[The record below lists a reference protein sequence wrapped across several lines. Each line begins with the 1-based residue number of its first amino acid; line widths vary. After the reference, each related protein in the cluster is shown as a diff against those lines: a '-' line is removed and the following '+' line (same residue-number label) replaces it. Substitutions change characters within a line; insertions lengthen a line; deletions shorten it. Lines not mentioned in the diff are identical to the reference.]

1 MFRNLARRDLGALLP
16 IGQRGWLLRR
26 PGFTATEVRAL
37 LRAEGAGERAAAVRR
52 CQARPGDWL
61 NPPPTGLECPAR
73 YRAHLPQLVFWYSR
87 GESLHRISARLHHEE
102 TLPAVDYA
110 LDVACARI
118 AACLNRDPDG
128 YGLSR

>member
-1 MFRNLARRDLGALLP
+1 MFRNLAMRDLSALLP

-26 PGFTATEVRAL
+26 PGFTVAEVRSL
-37 LRAEGAGERAAAVRR
+37 LRADGAGERAAAVRR

-61 NPPPTGLECPAR
+61 TPPPTGLECPAR

-87 GESLHRISARLHHEE
+87 GESLHRISARLRHEE
-102 TLPAVDYA
+102 LVLEVEVA
-110 LDVACARI
+110 LEVACARI

-128 YGLSR
+128 YGLPR

>member
-1 MFRNLARRDLGALLP
+1 MFRNLAARDLSALLP

-26 PGFTATEVRAL
+26 PGFTPAEVRSL
-37 LRAEGAGERAAAVRR
+37 LRADGSGERAAAVRR

-87 GESLHRISARLHHEE
+87 GGSLRRISAPLRHED
-102 TLPAVDYA
+102 TVSAVEYA

-128 YGLSR
+128 YGLTR